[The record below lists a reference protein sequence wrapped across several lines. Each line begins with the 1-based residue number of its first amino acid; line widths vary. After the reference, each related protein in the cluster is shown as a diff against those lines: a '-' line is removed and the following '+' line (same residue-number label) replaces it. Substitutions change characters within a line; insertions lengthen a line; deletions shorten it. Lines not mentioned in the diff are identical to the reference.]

1 MIWFKCCPHC
11 NGDLNENR
19 DEYGSYTSCIQCG
32 YYLTEAEEVL
42 LKYSFREPSEVEGQG
57 FLPEEGRALLSRA
70 LSGE

>member
-1 MIWFKCCPHC
+1 MIWLKCCPHC

-19 DEYGSYTSCIQCG
+19 DEYGPYTSCIQCG

-42 LKYSFREPSEVEGQG
+42 LKYSFRERREARRHDHP
-57 FLPEEGRALLSRA
+57 PEEGRALLSRA